1 MLNFVGYGFVEFP
14 THDVAKNVY
23 VTLNNQPIHGTP
35 RVFKLNWATH
45 GHGGLKIGGS
55 SSSQ

>member
-1 MLNFVGYGFVEFP
+1 MEFP

-23 VTLNNQPIHGTP
+23 ITLNNSPIPGTG

-45 GHGGLKIGGS
+45 GHGGTKIGGGGATATAAP
-55 SSSQ
+55 